1 MTETQVPRREFIKTV
16 SAATAA
22 TALSYSRIAGA
33 NERVQLGLIG
43 CGSRGVGVMN
53 NFVKLGNVD
62 VTALCDVYGAH
73 FERAKQNAA
82 AARTFS
88 DHRQLL
94 ESKDVE
100 AVLIAVPDHWH
111 MATTIDAL
119 NAGKDVYVEKPLTLR
134 IEEGPAIVKAARLNK
149 RVCQVGMQQ
158 RSGRHYLQAKQEY
171 FDTKKLG
178 KITLVRTWWHGNT
191 FHLRRAPENLQTQ
204 PKDLD
209 WGRFLGPLTWRD
221 YDPQQF
227 YNWRAYLDFGGG
239 QITDLFTHWID
250 VVHMFMGDDIPVA
263 ASASGGVYNYKD
275 GRTAPDTIN
284 VLLDYPSQ
292 FTATFEA
299 TLAPGI
305 SGAGIEFCGTE
316 GRLWIT
322 RGRYEYYNV
331 PAPASPPPP
340 TRTASGQPAA
350 APRPAAPQGPP
361 PPTAVVQAEGNMDQ
375 DHIRNFLEC
384 VVSRKQ
390 PNGDVLIGHRSAQA
404 SHLGNIAYLEKRRIA
419 FDPLREQIMPS

>member
-1 MTETQVPRREFIKTV
+1 MTENNVPRREFIKTV
-16 SAATAA
+16 GAATAA
-22 TALSYSRIAGA
+22 SALSYSRILGA

-53 NFVKLGNVD
+53 SFVKVGNVD
-62 VTALCDVYGAH
+62 VTALCDVYTPQ
-73 FERAKQNAA
+73 FDRARQNAPTA
-82 AARTFS
+82 KTYG

-94 ESKDVE
+94 ESKDLD

-111 MATTIDAL
+111 MATAIDAL

-134 IEEGPAIVKAARLNK
+134 IDEGPAIVKAARLNK

-158 RSGRHYLQAKQEY
+158 RSGKHYLQAKQEY

-191 FHLRRAPENLQTQ
+191 FHLRRAPESLRTQ
-204 PKDLD
+204 PADLD

-299 TLAPGI
+299 TLAPGV

-322 RGRYEYYNV
+322 RSRYEYYAV
-331 PAPASPPPP
+331 PPPAPPSQPAPA
-340 TRTASGQPAA
+340 GAA
-350 APRPAAPQGPP
+350 APNAQRAPAGPP
-361 PPTAVVQAEGNMDQ
+361 PPVVVQASGNMDQ
-375 DHIRNFLEC
+375 DHVRNFLEC

-404 SHLGNIAYLEKRRIA
+404 SHLGNIAYLEKRRIE
-419 FDPLREQIMPS
+419 FDPVREQIMPS